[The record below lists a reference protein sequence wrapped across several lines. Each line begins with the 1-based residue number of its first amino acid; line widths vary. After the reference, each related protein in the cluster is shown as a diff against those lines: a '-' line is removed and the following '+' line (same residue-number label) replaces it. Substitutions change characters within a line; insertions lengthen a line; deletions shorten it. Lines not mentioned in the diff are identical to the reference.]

1 MRKRTQARECALQI
15 LYQADITGYPLD
27 EILPFF
33 WDAHPVPDDVRLFA
47 EELARGTLQGLADID
62 RKIAHYAENWD
73 LKRMAVVDRNIL
85 RFSVYELLDR
95 PDIPP
100 KVTINEA
107 VTLAKKY
114 SQAESGKFVNGILD
128 KIFHTDEA
136 LQLKQSSQNIQEHEE
151 YEI

>member
-1 MRKRTQARECALQI
+1 M
-15 LYQADITGYPLD
+15 
-27 EILPFF
+27 
-33 WDAHPVPDDVRLFA
+33 
-47 EELARGTLQGLADID
+47 
-62 RKIAHYAENWD
+62 
-73 LKRMAVVDRNIL
+73 DRNVL